1 MIIVY
6 TPQGGER
13 EEYDAGTL
21 RVSEASIVSRTVD
34 MKWAEVQAGLGSEDL
49 DAMRGIVWV
58 LKKRA
63 RPTLRFSEFDP
74 GINEMV
80 TRLDRTEVRS
90 WVEEA
95 VATAARNPEVTPED
109 VATALEELPGAAL
122 DPDYARQV
130 IAELTAAPKAP
141 EQPGPPEQPEAAQD
155 PSPSPTSSAP
165 ETATSDSSPTSSTSL
180 PQPSMT

>member
-58 LKKRA
+58 LKKRSQ
-63 RPTLRFSEFDP
+63 PTLRFSEFDP

-80 TRLDRTEVRS
+80 TRLDNTEVRS

-95 VATAARNPEVTPED
+95 VATAARNPDVTPED
-109 VATALEELPGAAL
+109 VATALAELPTAAL

-141 EQPGPPEQPEAAQD
+141 EHPGRPDTAQD
-155 PSPSPTSSAP
+155 PSQSPTSSVP